1 MQKSRKVALNFAL
14 IFSAF
19 VILIGFIPLLFYAS
33 LAVKYAELSQ
43 KSEILEYSHV
53 LKHKFYSL
61 KSDTINFIYPRSL
74 IFRSAILDE
83 QGEVLFSLLDSPPHL
98 QDGEFLHTEGKLFY
112 RSALDENV
120 LGARHL
126 IISKEFSYSLI
137 FFDLFLLTSLVIL
150 LIFLCSF
157 WIIRRSI
164 EPFERANTRMNTFF
178 KDVMHELRTP
188 LGIMSLNIELLEEYF
203 GNHRGFERTKA
214 ALKVLS
220 HVYEDIEYF
229 IKNKRMQHG
238 ASNSNISVILEDR
251 LDYFSVIAKV
261 KEITITSKI
270 IKGIWVEI
278 HPLELQRLID
288 NTLSNA
294 LKYSLPKKNI
304 TVSLSVEEGFLCF
317 ACEDE
322 GIGIKNPKL
331 IFERYYRGDDIQGG
345 FGIGLN
351 IVKSICAKH
360 KISIIVESEPK
371 KGSKFIY
378 KFRKFVQIS

>member
-1 MQKSRKVALNFAL
+1 MQKSREVALKFSL

-33 LAVKYAELSQ
+33 LSIKYAELSQ
-43 KSEILEYSHV
+43 KSEILEYSHR

-61 KSDTINFIYPRSL
+61 NNDTINFIYPRSL

-83 QGEVLFSLLDSPPHL
+83 KGEVLFSLLDSSPQL
-98 QDGEFLHTEGKLFY
+98 KDGEFLHIEGKLFY
-112 RSALDENV
+112 QSALDKNI

-126 IISKEFSYSLI
+126 IISKEFSYSFILL
-137 FFDLFLLTSLVIL
+137 DLFLLTSFVIL
-150 LIFLCSF
+150 LIFFCSF
-157 WIIRRSI
+157 WIMRRSI
-164 EPFERANTRMNTFF
+164 EPFARANTHMNTFF

-188 LGIMSLNIELLEEYF
+188 LGVMSLNLELLEEYF

-214 ALKVLS
+214 ALKVLL

-229 IKNKRMQHG
+229 IKNKHMQHG
-238 ASNSNISVILEDR
+238 ASSSNISEILEER
-251 LDYFSVIAKV
+251 LDYFSMIAKI
-261 KEITITSKI
+261 KIITIHSKI
-270 IKGIWVEI
+270 VKGIWIEI

-294 LKYSLPKKNI
+294 IKYSLPRKDI
-304 TVSLSVEEGFLCF
+304 TVSLSVKEGAVCF
-317 ACEDE
+317 VCEDE
-322 GIGIKNPKL
+322 GIGIKDPER

-351 IVKSICAKH
+351 IVKSICTKH

-378 KFRKFVQIS
+378 KFKKFVQIP